1 MARVLAVLSAICL
14 VGAVALAM
22 LQPPDE
28 PLGQALYFI
37 DHDLVGTLQRDVDH
51 YLNSLVLGLLFVPL
65 LLRPAWLLPAAIG
78 VIFGGLA
85 MTVSSRRAPGNQRRR
100 S

>member
-1 MARVLAVLSAICL
+1 
-14 VGAVALAM
+14 M

-51 YLNSLVLGLLFVPL
+51 YLNHWFWGSVFVPL